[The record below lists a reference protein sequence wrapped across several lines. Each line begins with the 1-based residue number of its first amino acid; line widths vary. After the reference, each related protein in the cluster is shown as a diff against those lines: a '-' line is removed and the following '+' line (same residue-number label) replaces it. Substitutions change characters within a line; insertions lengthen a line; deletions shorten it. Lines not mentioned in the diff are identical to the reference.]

1 MSMKKEYISR
11 MDSRIDQWAA
21 EIYTLAVKA
30 NKAGMLTR
38 TEYYK
43 KIEDLRKKQSIAYK
57 QLLELEQAGEHT
69 WENLKPGIETTWK
82 NIDAAINSVKL
93 YFK

>member
-1 MSMKKEYISR
+1 LISGPLK
-11 MDSRIDQWAA
+11 
-21 EIYTLAVKA
+21 IYTLAIKA

-38 TEYYK
+38 TAYYK

-57 QLLELEQAGEHT
+57 QLFEPEQAGEHT
-69 WENLKPGIETTWK
+69 WENLKLGIETTWE
-82 NIDAAINSVKL
+82 NIDAAINSVKS